1 MNVCQVKYSE
11 RLKKLKIYSLERRQ
25 ERYMI
30 LFLYKIVI
38 GTYPNPG
45 LDLSSIDRN
54 TRNGIK
60 VTPKL
65 NLKAPDWVL
74 TIRGASFF
82 NKAPQLFNL
91 LPLKLR
97 QPKYINNPSQKYV
110 KKFKR
115 GVEKFLETIPDTP
128 NTAGLPRD
136 VFSNSILFQ
145 IKHQTTPTGHTDTD
159 TESNSE

>member
-1 MNVCQVKYSE
+1 
-11 RLKKLKIYSLERRQ
+11 
-25 ERYMI
+25 MI

-65 NLKAPDWVL
+65 NLKAPDWVQ

-82 NKAPQLFNL
+82 NKAPQLFNI

-97 QPKYINNPSQKYV
+97 QPKYINNPTHKYV
-110 KKFKR
+110 EKFKR
-115 GVEKFLETIPDTP
+115 GVDKFLETIPDTP

-145 IKHQTTPTGHTDTD
+145 IKHRTTPNGQTDTD
-159 TESNSE
+159 TESDSE